1 MSAKYRGN
9 IMTFKGFLR
18 GTASAAGLLILGS
31 AAMAADLPSRKVAP
45 AEPVVIDTF
54 HPFQVRLRATAI
66 IPDGK
71 TTVYDTLG
79 AILPVLGASTGP
91 GGQILG
97 AGAKVSTTVIPELDV
112 SYYFTKNIAIE
123 AICCLSKHNVTGTG
137 VLNGLNIGSTWVFP
151 PTVLLQYHFTNFGAF
166 QPYIGVGVNFTA
178 YFGQKSGG
186 NWAPF
191 FTPALGFTGMNT
203 ISNLSIGSS
212 WGVAGQVGF
221 DYMINSN
228 WGLNVDVKRI
238 MMQPTATALVW
249 NTVAAPLVGAI
260 PVRAK
265 VNIDPW
271 VVSAGITYRFGGGAT
286 AVVAKY

>member
-1 MSAKYRGN
+1 MN
-9 IMTFKGFLR
+9 FKGLLCSA
-18 GTASAAGLLILGS
+18 ASVAGLLALSS
-31 AAMAADLPSRKVAP
+31 AAVAADLPSRKVAP
-45 AEPVVIDTF
+45 TEPIAIDTF
-54 HPFQVRLRATAI
+54 HPFQIRLRATAI

-71 TTVYDTLG
+71 TTVYDKNG
-79 AILPVLGASTGP
+79 AILPLLGSSTGA

-112 SYYFTKNIAIE
+112 TYYFTKNIAVE
-123 AICCLSKHNVTGTG
+123 AICCLSKHSVTGTG

-191 FTPALGFTGMNT
+191 FSPLLGPTGANT
-203 ISNLSIGSS
+203 VSNLSIGSS

-228 WGLNVDVKRI
+228 WGVNVDVKRI
-238 MMQPTATALVW
+238 MMQPTAHALVW
-249 NTVAAPLVGAI
+249 NTVAAPLVGPI

-271 VVSAGITYRFGGGAT
+271 VVSAGITYRFGGGAS

>member
-1 MSAKYRGN
+1 
-9 IMTFKGFLR
+9 MTFKAFLR
-18 GTASAAGLLILGS
+18 GTASVAGLLVLGS
-31 AAMAADLPSRKVAP
+31 AAMAADLPSRKVEAAP
-45 AEPVVIDTF
+45 PVMIDTF
-54 HPFQVRLRATAI
+54 HPFQIRLRATAV

-71 TTVYDTLG
+71 TTFYDKVG
-79 AILPVLGASTGP
+79 AILPALGSSAGP
-91 GGQILG
+91 GGEIFA

-112 SYYFTKNIAIE
+112 SYYFTKNIAVE

-137 VLNGLNIGSTWVFP
+137 VLNGLPVGSTWVFP

-178 YFGQKSGG
+178 YFGTKSGG
-186 NWAPF
+186 GSAPF
-191 FTPALGFTGMNT
+191 FTPALGLTGVNSV
-203 ISNLSIGSS
+203 SNLSIGSS

-221 DYMINSN
+221 DYMLNSN

-238 MMQPTATALVW
+238 MMRPTAHALVW
-249 NTVAAPLVGAI
+249 NTVAAPLVGPI

-271 VVSAGITYRFGGGAT
+271 VVSAGITYRFGGGAS

>member
-1 MSAKYRGN
+1 
-9 IMTFKGFLR
+9 MTFKAFLR
-18 GTASAAGLLILGS
+18 GTASVAGLLVLGS
-31 AAMAADLPSRKVAP
+31 AAMAADLPSRKVEAAP
-45 AEPVVIDTF
+45 PVMIDTF
-54 HPFQVRLRATAI
+54 HPFQIRLRATAV

-71 TTVYDTLG
+71 TTFYDKVG
-79 AILPVLGASTGP
+79 AILPGLGSSAGP
-91 GGQILG
+91 GGEIFA
-97 AGAKVSTTVIPELDV
+97 AGAKVSTAIIPELDV

-137 VLNGLNIGSTWVFP
+137 VLNGLPVGSTWVFP

-178 YFGQKSGG
+178 FFGTKSGG
-186 NWAPF
+186 GWAPF
-191 FTPALGFTGMNT
+191 FTPALGLTGMNSV
-203 ISNLSIGSS
+203 SNLSIGSS

-221 DYMINSN
+221 DYMLNSN
-228 WGLNVDVKRI
+228 WGLNLDVKRI
-238 MMQPTATALVW
+238 MMQPTAHALVW
-249 NTVAAPLVGAI
+249 NTVAAPLVGPI

-271 VVSAGITYRFGGGAT
+271 VVSAGITYRFGGGAS

>member
-1 MSAKYRGN
+1 MRMVRILAVA
-9 IMTFKGFLR
+9 L
-18 GTASAAGLLILGS
+18 AAPMLAG

-71 TTVYDTLG
+71 TTVYDTLN
-79 AILPVLGASTGP
+79 AILPILGASTGP

-178 YFGQKSGG
+178 YFGAKAG
-186 NWAPF
+186 NQFTPF
-191 FTPALGFTGMNT
+191 FTPVGLVGANAVT
-203 ISNLSIGSS
+203 NLSVGSS
-212 WGVAGQVGF
+212 WGIAGQVGF

-228 WGLNVDVKRI
+228 WGVNVDLKRI
-238 MMQPTATALVW
+238 LMQPTAYATVW
-249 NTVAAPLVGAI
+249 NSAVSPVLGPI

-271 VVSAGITYRFGGGAT
+271 VVSAGITYRFGGGAGP
-286 AVVAKY
+286 VVAKY